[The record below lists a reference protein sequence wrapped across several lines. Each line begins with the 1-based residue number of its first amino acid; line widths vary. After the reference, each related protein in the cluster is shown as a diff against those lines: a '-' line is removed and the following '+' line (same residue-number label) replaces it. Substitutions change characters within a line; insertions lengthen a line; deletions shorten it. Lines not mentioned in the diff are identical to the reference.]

1 MAADKT
7 DDPSSISRRTL
18 LVGAAA
24 TLFALP
30 ASAQT
35 AATDSA
41 AGQVESL
48 RGAAFAER
56 INARRTLAP
65 AADVFV
71 GDLVQTDQTSGVVM
85 RLGTTT
91 TVKLGGDAKFR
102 IDRFVIG
109 AGGTLDLERGPLVI
123 DREDP
128 SKKENLQLRSP
139 FGLIAVRGTLFF
151 AGPSNGVFGVF
162 VARGAVSVS
171 GGGRTVTLRPGQGT
185 DVAKPGQPP
194 SDPKSWAAARINAAL
209 ASVG

>member
-7 DDPSSISRRTL
+7 DCASSTSRRTL

-24 TLFALP
+24 TLLAVP

-56 INARRTLAP
+56 TNARRTLAP

-71 GDLVQTDQTSGVVM
+71 GDLVQTDQTSGVIM
-85 RLGTTT
+85 KLGTTT

-109 AGGTLDLERGPLVI
+109 AGGILDLERGPLVI

-185 DVAKPGQPP
+185 DVAKPGQSP
-194 SDPKSWAAARINAAL
+194 SDPKSWAAARIKAAL